1 MVPTVMAARNRH
13 HGRRSTQTEETEHC
27 DNDDDEADDVDDVVH
42 WGISL

>member
-1 MVPTVMAARNRH
+1 MQTVMAARNRH
-13 HGRRSTQTEETEHC
+13 HGRGSAQTEKAEYC